1 MHLETRLLNIRV
13 QKWIV
18 GVAIMLF
25 ILKLVA
31 YFLTRSVAILT
42 DALESTVN
50 VFASFIGLYSLHVSA
65 KPSDDNHPYGHG
77 KAEFISAGIEGTLIV
92 IAGLVIIYESVY
104 NFIYPKPLKQLDFGI
119 LLVAVSALV
128 NFLTGHLA
136 VRIGKKNNSLALIAS
151 GKHLKSD
158 TYSSIGIIVG
168 LGLIYFTGI
177 IMLDS
182 VIAII
187 FGAIIII
194 TGYRIMRTSIAGIMD
209 EADEQLL
216 SKMIAMLNKHRKEN
230 WVDLHKL
237 RVIKF
242 GSIIHVDCHLT
253 VPWYFNVNQAHEE
266 VEALTALT
274 KKEFGEAVEF
284 FVHSDGCLYSQCAL
298 CFKHDCP
305 VRRHEFVKRLEWRME
320 NVLTDKKHEPEEVMS
335 YEL

>member
-1 MHLETRLLNIRV
+1 LDNRLLNLRI

-18 GVAIMLF
+18 AVAVLLF
-25 ILKLVA
+25 IIKLVA
-31 YFLTRSVAILT
+31 YFLTSSVSILT

-50 VFASFIGLYSLHVSA
+50 VFASVIGLYSLHVSA
-65 KPSDDNHPYGHG
+65 KPRDENHPYGHG

-92 IAGLVIIYESVY
+92 LAGIVIIYQSVY
-104 NFIYPKPLKQLDFGI
+104 NYMHPKALQKLDYGI
-119 LLVAVSALV
+119 LLVAFSALI
-128 NFLTGHLA
+128 NFVTGHIA

-158 TYSSIGIIVG
+158 TYSSLGIIVG
-168 LGLIYFTGI
+168 LLLIYFTEI
-177 IMLDS
+177 IVLDS

-194 TGYRIMRTSIAGIMD
+194 TGYRITRTSIAGIMD

-216 SKMIAMLNKHRKEN
+216 SKMVDMLNRNRKEN

-242 GSIIHVDCHLT
+242 GSIMHVDCHLT
-253 VPWYFNVNQAHEE
+253 VPWYFNVNQAHDE
-266 VEALTALT
+266 VEALTHLT
-274 KKEFGEAVEF
+274 KEEFGEAVEF
-284 FVHSDGCLYSQCAL
+284 FVHSDGCLYSQCPL

-305 VRRHEFVKRLEWRME
+305 VRKHEFVKRLEWEM
-320 NVLTDKKHEPEEVMS
+320 NNILTDKKHELPEQFHAK
-335 YEL
+335 